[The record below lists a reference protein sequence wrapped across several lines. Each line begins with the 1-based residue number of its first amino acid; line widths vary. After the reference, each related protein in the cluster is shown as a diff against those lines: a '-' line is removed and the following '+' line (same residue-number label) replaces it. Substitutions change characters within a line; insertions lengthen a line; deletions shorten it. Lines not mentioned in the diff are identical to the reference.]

1 MGGGLAMVNR
11 AAAVEGGKNATG
23 ELLGV
28 DSKLLWGGGDGSWR
42 R

>member
-1 MGGGLAMVNR
+1 MVNR

-28 DSKLLWGGGDGSWR
+28 DSNLVWGGGGWFVETLR
-42 R
+42 